1 LNQPGGVH
9 DHQNQS
15 ENGIR
20 EQTFGGAPQPQ
31 MAKQGALQSQASAN
45 EQGLRK
51 SPQQAPA
58 SAEPSG
64 HQQAMNEASV
74 HDFPEMMSNYQYD
87 AQSSA
92 LGDVTTA
99 GSAGYSGTHQGQE
112 FALPSQDHIDL
123 HKYFKMNRYFVS
135 DEDKIYLESYVIKG
149 IPKQLR
155 RKYWLTVSGAYGY
168 LKHYGEGYYKTLST
182 DDDEGAYPSWPHPDY
197 QVI

>member
-1 LNQPGGVH
+1 
-9 DHQNQS
+9 
-15 ENGIR
+15 
-20 EQTFGGAPQPQ
+20 
-31 MAKQGALQSQASAN
+31 
-45 EQGLRK
+45 
-51 SPQQAPA
+51 
-58 SAEPSG
+58 
-64 HQQAMNEASV
+64 MNEASV

-92 LGDVTTA
+92 LGDLTR
-99 GSAGYSGTHQGQE
+99 YSGTHQGQE

-123 HKYFKMNRYFVS
+123 HKYFKANRYFVS

-168 LKHYGEGYYKTLST
+168 LKHYGAGYYKTLSA
-182 DDDEGAYPSWPHPDY
+182 DDDEGAYPNWPHPDY